1 MILFLQLL
9 NEHKEFVDDAQD
21 NENEEKLLRASMS
34 ASLRSLEERVSSALL
49 KMFLLVRH
57 VFWGQIRLKPKM
69 LVEIT
74 SFIMCKN
81 NFFSTDKKP
90 SQGVVMVLFKS
101 MPTAGGVPN
110 QSPIQVLTTP
120 DNA

>member
-9 NEHKEFVDDAQD
+9 NEHKEFVGNAQD

-57 VFWGQIRLKPKM
+57 IF
-69 LVEIT
+69 
-74 SFIMCKN
+74 
-81 NFFSTDKKP
+81 
-90 SQGVVMVLFKS
+90 
-101 MPTAGGVPN
+101 
-110 QSPIQVLTTP
+110 
-120 DNA
+120 

>member
-9 NEHKEFVDDAQD
+9 NEHKEFVGNTQD

-57 VFWGQIRLKPKM
+57 ISFELKQAKANPK
-69 LVEIT
+69 
-74 SFIMCKN
+74 
-81 NFFSTDKKP
+81 NFV
-90 SQGVVMVLFKS
+90 SQH
-101 MPTAGGVPN
+101 
-110 QSPIQVLTTP
+110 
-120 DNA
+120 